1 MDYLQQLAVIRDNMH
16 RELVQE
22 ATVRTF
28 MKENSTDGFIELSR
42 PFMFCKE
49 DYHPLKGNYT
59 YDCFVIGIH
68 CASGDLM
75 GEDAEGCQRCINYRD
90 LSIEEMVKLHEYVV
104 QQKQFK
110 FTLYD
115 EKN

>member
-1 MDYLQQLAVIRDNMH
+1 MNFISQLNSIRDSMH

-28 MKENSTDGFIELSR
+28 MTEDSTDGFIELVE
-42 PFMFCKE
+42 PFRFYKD

-59 YDCFVIGIH
+59 YECYVIGIH
-68 CASGDLM
+68 SNSGDLM
-75 GEDAEGCQRCINYRD
+75 GEDIDGFQRCINYRD
-90 LSIEEMVKLHEYVV
+90 LSLEEMAKLHEYVV

-110 FTLYD
+110 FRLYD